1 MLSVSLSLSLSLSV
15 CLSVCLSLSL
25 SSLSLSSE
33 STCHERQHATQ
44 AREGQMFWEQ
54 MFSEG
59 LVDADMKR
67 EIATAAAA
75 GIAANHHAARVMGQ
89 WQGMLS
95 MFKKVYTRARA
106 HTHTHTQTD
115 THAHAH
121 THTLTQYRC
130 KIAVGRVMGQWLELQ
145 GLANIKR

>member
-1 MLSVSLSLSLSLSV
+1 
-15 CLSVCLSLSL
+15 
-25 SSLSLSSE
+25 
-33 STCHERQHATQ
+33 
-44 AREGQMFWEQ
+44 MFWEQ

-106 HTHTHTQTD
+106 HTHTHTNRHTR
-115 THAHAH
+115 TRTH
-121 THTLTQYRC
+121 THSHT
-130 KIAVGRVMGQWLELQ
+130 I
-145 GLANIKR
+145 